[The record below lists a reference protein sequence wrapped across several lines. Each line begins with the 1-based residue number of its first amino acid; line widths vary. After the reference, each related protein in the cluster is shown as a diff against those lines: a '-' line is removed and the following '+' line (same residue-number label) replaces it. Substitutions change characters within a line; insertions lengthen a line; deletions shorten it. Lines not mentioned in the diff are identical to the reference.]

1 PGRGGRGRPRRR
13 RVGEETEIRTHRRGE
28 ELAAVVA
35 QRFHYVAGA
44 VQPWR
49 PRVQPGEVELE
60 IRGLQ
65 RHRGHVGPAADV
77 DAQVDVAG
85 AGGDVVQAEAQIG
98 QGRDVGEQ
106 VIGA

>member
-1 PGRGGRGRPRRR
+1 
-13 RVGEETEIRTHRRGE
+13 
-28 ELAAVVA
+28 
-35 QRFHYVAGA
+35 
-44 VQPWR
+44 VQQCR

-60 IRGLQ
+60 IRGVQ

-106 VIGA
+106 VIGAAGNVGDGEVAVGAGDGGEGDPAPIALVDERRQRRGG